1 MAKEI
6 NNLSKRKGA
15 VWRKAGLGAAAV
27 VLVGA
32 ITGGAVWQSYT
43 GSPALVT
50 AAKAQSAQL
59 GAPYSFAD
67 LADKVRPAVVSIEVS
82 GRSGTT
88 GPFSRPRG
96 PRGEDDDNFFGLPED
111 HPLREFFRRFGD
123 RMPQQR
129 QRPSRSA
136 GSGFFISADGY
147 VVTNNHVVD
156 NAEKIEVIFG
166 EGQKTYQAKLIGTD
180 ARTDIALL
188 KVEDNGDF
196 PYLEFADAPAR
207 VGDWVLAVGNPFG
220 LGGSVSAGIVSARG
234 RDIGS
239 SPYDFLQVDAAIN
252 KGNSGGPAVN
262 LEGKVVGVNTAIFS
276 PSGGNVGIAFAIPAG
291 LVQQVVADL
300 KEDGKVDR
308 GWLGVTIQNVDED
321 LAAGLGM
328 DASDPHGALITNIL
342 EDGPAASSDLKV
354 GDAITAVNGQ
364 RVQDSRDLARQIA
377 AISPGEETAITVMRD
392 GAEEKVTINL
402 GEFPSSDR
410 MAALQQPS
418 EPSSLKLEDLGIT
431 LAPTGD
437 SRAYNDDE
445 RRGRGNDRRGGFDPE
460 ERQTTEGVRI
470 ASVEPGSIAEEK
482 GLRPGDIIAEVGGQ
496 PVYAPGDV
504 RESLSSGRRANA
516 NVVVMRIR
524 RGDQQRFVALP
535 LNAAR

>member
-1 MAKEI
+1 MTKEF
-6 NNLSKRKGA
+6 NNLSTR
-15 VWRKAGLGAAAV
+15 RAGLLRRSGLGVAAV

-32 ITGGAVWQSYT
+32 IAGGAVWQSH
-43 GSPALVT
+43 SKVPALV
-50 AAKAQSAQL
+50 APAQAQSSQL

-67 LADKVRPAVVSIEVS
+67 LAEQVRPAVVSIEVS
-82 GRSGTT
+82 GRNGP
-88 GPFSRPRG
+88 GPFSRRRG
-96 PRGEDDDNFFGLPED
+96 PGGDDEDFFGLPEN
-111 HPLREFFRRFGD
+111 HPLREFFERFGE

-147 VVTNNHVVD
+147 VVTNNHVVEG
-156 NAEKIEVIFG
+156 AEKIEVIVG
-166 EGQKTYQAKLIGTD
+166 EDQETYEARLVGTD

-188 KVEDNGDF
+188 KVEGNGDF
-196 PYLEFADAPAR
+196 PYLEFAGSPAR

-239 SPYDFLQVDAAIN
+239 SPYDYLQVDAAIN

-262 LEGKVVGVNTAIFS
+262 LEGKVAGVNTAIFS

-291 LVQQVVADL
+291 LVQQIVEDL
-300 KEDGKVDR
+300 KEDGQVSR
-308 GWLGVTIQNVDED
+308 GWLGVTIQNVDKD

-328 DASDPHGALITNIL
+328 DESDPHGALISNIL
-342 EDGPAASSDLKV
+342 DEGPAATSDLRV

-364 RVQDSRDLARQIA
+364 RVEDSRDLARKIA
-377 AISPGEETAITVMRD
+377 AISPGEETEITVMRD
-392 GAEEKVTINL
+392 GAEEKVMINL

-431 LAPTGD
+431 LAPAGD
-437 SRAYNDDE
+437 RRGYDQDDRRGSSGE
-445 RRGRGNDRRGGFDPE
+445 RRGGADPDDRGAG
-460 ERQTTEGVRI
+460 EGVRI
-470 ASVEPGSIAEEK
+470 ASVEPGSIAEDK
-482 GLRPGDIIAEVGGQ
+482 GLRPGDVIAEVGGQ
-496 PVYAPGDV
+496 PVYAPRDV
-504 RESLSSGRRANA
+504 RDGLRGRRANA

-535 LNAAR
+535 LDAAR

>member
-6 NNLSKRKGA
+6 NNLSRPAARG
-15 VWRKAGLGAAAV
+15 WRKAGLGAAA
-27 VLVGA
+27 LMLAGA
-32 ITGGAVWQSYT
+32 VAGGAVWQS
-43 GSPALVT
+43 PAGAPSLVT
-50 AAKAQSAQL
+50 QAKAQSSQP

-67 LADKVRPAVVSIEVS
+67 LAEKVRPAVVSIEVS
-82 GRSGTT
+82 GRGSAP
-88 GPFSRPRG
+88 GPFSRRRG
-96 PRGEDDDNFFGLPED
+96 PRGDDDDNFFGLPED

-156 NAEKIEVIFG
+156 NAEKIEVIVG
-166 EGQKTYQAKLIGTD
+166 EGQKTYQAELIGTD

-188 KVEDNGDF
+188 KVADNGDF
-196 PYLEFADAPAR
+196 PYLEFADEEAR
-207 VGDWVLAVGNPFG
+207 VGEWVLAVGNPFG

-239 SPYDFLQVDAAIN
+239 SPYDYLQVDAAIN
-252 KGNSGGPAVN
+252 KGNSGGPLIN
-262 LEGKVVGVNTAIFS
+262 LDGKVSGVNTAIFS
-276 PSGGNVGIAFAIPAG
+276 PSGGNVGIAFAIPSG

-300 KEDGKVDR
+300 KEDGKVNR

-328 DASDPHGALITNIL
+328 DAADPHGALITNIL
-342 EDGPAASSDLKV
+342 EDGPAASSELKV

-364 RVQDSRDLARQIA
+364 RVEDSRDLARQIA
-377 AISPGEETAITVMRD
+377 AINPGEETEITVMRD
-392 GAEEKVTINL
+392 GAEEKVMINL

-431 LAPTGD
+431 LAPARDRGT
-437 SRAYNDDE
+437 YNDNE
-445 RRGRGNDRRGGFDPE
+445 RRDGGNDRRGGAAPDDRPAE
-460 ERQTTEGVRI
+460 DGVRI
-470 ASVEPGSIAEEK
+470 ASVEPGSVAEEK
-482 GLRPGDIIAEVGGQ
+482 GLRSGDIIAEVGGQ
-496 PVYAPGDV
+496 PVYVPRDV
-504 RESLSSGRRANA
+504 RDGLRSRRANA

-535 LNAAR
+535 LNGAR

>member
-1 MAKEI
+1 MAKEF
-6 NNLSKRKGA
+6 NKLSKRRAGL
-15 VWRKAGLGAAAV
+15 WRRAGLGAAAV
-27 VLVGA
+27 VLVSA
-32 ITGGAVWQSYT
+32 IAGGAAWQSYT
-43 GSPALVT
+43 GSPTLVT
-50 AAKAQSAQL
+50 PAKAQSSQL

-67 LADKVRPAVVSIEVS
+67 LADKVRPAVVSVEVS
-82 GRSGTT
+82 GRSDA
-88 GPFSRPRG
+88 PRAFNRPRG
-96 PRGEDDDNFFGLPED
+96 PRGDDGDNFFGLPED

-123 RMPQQR
+123 RMPQQP
-129 QRPSRSA
+129 RPSRSA

-156 NAEKIEVIFG
+156 GAKKIEVIVG
-166 EGQKTYQAKLIGTD
+166 EGQKTYEARLIGTD

-196 PYLEFADAPAR
+196 PYLEFAAEPAR

-291 LVQQVVADL
+291 LVQLVVADL

-328 DASDPHGALITNIL
+328 DASDPHGALISNIL
-342 EDGPAASSDLKV
+342 EDGPAASSELKV
-354 GDAITAVNGQ
+354 GDAIIAVNGE
-364 RVQDSRDLARQIA
+364 RVEDSRDLARKIA
-377 AISPGEETAITVMRD
+377 AISPGEETEITVMRD
-392 GAEEKVTINL
+392 SAEKTVTINL

-418 EPSSLKLEDLGIT
+418 APSSLKLEDLGIT
-431 LAPTGD
+431 LAPAGD
-437 SRAYNDDE
+437 RGAYRDDE
-445 RRGRGNDRRGGFDPE
+445 RRGSGNDRRGGSAPDDRPAD
-460 ERQTTEGVRI
+460 EGVRI

-496 PVYAPGDV
+496 PVYVPGDV
-504 RESLSSGRRANA
+504 RDGLRSRRANA

-535 LNAAR
+535 LDSAR